1 MDTYLEAG
9 ARSAADAEAAQ
20 IEHDHDEREAKEHD
34 RGYDVGDT
42 LEPRKPRLVIP
53 ADRMESAPESVRQV
67 KPYGGEP
74 NEVDDAVDRA
84 AEQRRDVGRAIGGRE
99 GTELVVAA
107 SDSADAI

>member
-74 NEVDDAVDRA
+74 NEVDDAVDRLLNSA
-84 AEQRRDVGRAIGGRE
+84 AM
-99 GTELVVAA
+99 
-107 SDSADAI
+107 